1 MIKGKWMFKRPRL
14 NKVMRPSPLS
24 PVSRHKRQ
32 GYDNIRNPVTAEKF
46 EERNDLMKLF
56 KKWGHL
62 SHKEL
67 DALVVLANKEKEKK
81 LEEKIKKA
89 DEKIMRAFKAPYVI
103 VDGKK
108 RDALE
113 LAEEDRMKRRHDED
127 MRVESSHI
135 NRKVETE
142 FY

>member
-1 MIKGKWMFKRPRL
+1 MDEEYIFTRSEFAKMLGVTPNSIRMKMRRGHFAEESKYIKNKWMFKRPRP
-14 NKVMRPSPLS
+14 NQVVRPSRLS

-81 LEEKIKKA
+81 LEQIILKK
-89 DEKIMRAFKAPYVI
+89 Y
-103 VDGKK
+103 G
-108 RDALE
+108 
-113 LAEEDRMKRRHDED
+113 
-127 MRVESSHI
+127 
-135 NRKVETE
+135 TE
-142 FY
+142 I